1 MALDGAQFRPK
12 FARDPSSSSRALV
25 VRIRVKVIPFLRGA
39 YLIKGKTDRNEFH
52 IPMRSRNF
60 WSRWAAPGRKLPRF
74 YPRISRKSEGR
85 RARINVSVQV
95 NARAQSPPPPP
106 PPLPSRSP
114 DSTHQPSGFTVNVV
128 VYTGWRDRYP
138 AKAAERLSDELACVS
153 TAETSP
159 SLLPPPLFPPSL
171 TAPMLFLANLRLRRF
186 PSSDRKERS
195 SISNAIKIWKNNS
208 SRSIF
213 LSNRSINREIV
224 GWAFSKK
231 KSEIFLPLYSSLFYF
246 PLQSVP

>member
-1 MALDGAQFRPK
+1 MRE
-12 FARDPSSSSRALV
+12 R
-25 VRIRVKVIPFLRGA
+25 KV
-39 YLIKGKTDRNEFH
+39 
-52 IPMRSRNF
+52 
-60 WSRWAAPGRKLPRF
+60 
-74 YPRISRKSEGR
+74 
-85 RARINVSVQV
+85 
-95 NARAQSPPPPP
+95 
-106 PPLPSRSP
+106 PLPLLLLFPRVAPIAHTSHPVLRWTS
-114 DSTHQPSGFTVNVV
+114 S
-128 VYTGWRDRYP
+128 YTRGGGVGRDRYP

-153 TAETSP
+153 TTETSP

>member
-1 MALDGAQFRPK
+1 MNFT
-12 FARDPSSSSRALV
+12 SRCDQGISGLV
-25 VRIRVKVIPFLRGA
+25 ERHQGGNCRASILEFLESRRG
-39 YLIKGKTDRNEFH
+39 G
-52 IPMRSRNF
+52 
-60 WSRWAAPGRKLPRF
+60 G
-74 YPRISRKSEGR
+74 
-85 RARINVSVQV
+85 ARINVSVQV
-95 NARAQSPPPPP
+95 NARAQSPPPPLLLFP
-106 PPLPSRSP
+106 RVAPIAHTSHPVLRWTSS
-114 DSTHQPSGFTVNVV
+114 
-128 VYTGWRDRYP
+128 YTRGGGVGRDRYP

-224 GWAFSKK
+224 ERAFSKK
-231 KSEIFLPLYSSLFYF
+231 KSEIFLALYSSLFYF

>member
-1 MALDGAQFRPK
+1 MNFT
-12 FARDPSSSSRALV
+12 SRCDQGISGLV
-25 VRIRVKVIPFLRGA
+25 ERHQGGNCRASILEFLESRRG
-39 YLIKGKTDRNEFH
+39 G
-52 IPMRSRNF
+52 
-60 WSRWAAPGRKLPRF
+60 G
-74 YPRISRKSEGR
+74 
-85 RARINVSVQV
+85 ARINVSVQV

-195 SISNAIKIWKNNS
+195 SISNAIKI
-208 SRSIF
+208 
-213 LSNRSINREIV
+213 
-224 GWAFSKK
+224 
-231 KSEIFLPLYSSLFYF
+231 
-246 PLQSVP
+246 

>member
-1 MALDGAQFRPK
+1 MRE
-12 FARDPSSSSRALV
+12 R
-25 VRIRVKVIPFLRGA
+25 KV
-39 YLIKGKTDRNEFH
+39 
-52 IPMRSRNF
+52 
-60 WSRWAAPGRKLPRF
+60 
-74 YPRISRKSEGR
+74 
-85 RARINVSVQV
+85 
-95 NARAQSPPPPP
+95 
-106 PPLPSRSP
+106 PLPLLLLFPRVAPIAHTSHPVLRWTS
-114 DSTHQPSGFTVNVV
+114 S
-128 VYTGWRDRYP
+128 YTRGGGVGRDRYP

-224 GWAFSKK
+224 ERAFSKK
-231 KSEIFLPLYSSLFYF
+231 KSEIFLALYSSLFYF
-246 PLQSVP
+246 PLQSVPGIRRALIFHVLSA